1 MVNIAAKLIVETDIT
16 SRLAVTKKKTYKI
29 GNATN
34 AKVPVI
40 DHRVKEN

>member
-16 SRLAVTKKKTYKI
+16 SRLVVTKKKTYRI

-34 AKVPVI
+34 EKVQAI
-40 DHRVKEN
+40 GHRVKEN